1 MSKNTT
7 ARAPRK
13 ATTTT
18 TTRAPRKNTL
28 TVATQSVLG
37 IVLNAEMYD
46 DLADSAKKIAGQVR
60 ATIYGAI
67 VGIAPDAKGEFSTS
81 QEPSIKAMRSSVYGI
96 ITLCGQ
102 TLTPAQR
109 SELAEQS
116 LTWHSMSHGQALA
129 LIRRA
134 AVKLCDK
141 DGKETVKLTPKAVA
155 TVVKAHKAE
164 KDAKKADK
172 TANAP
177 KVEPAVPEAAVTMK
191 SRLQV
196 ATDAYLLALTACTL
210 NPKAK
215 LPEQEL
221 LRNLMND
228 YINAVVD

>member
-1 MSKNTT
+1 MSKN
-7 ARAPRK
+7 
-13 ATTTT
+13 T
-18 TTRAPRKNTL
+18 TTRAPRKAKL
-28 TVATQSVLG
+28 SVATQEVFG

-46 DLADSAKKIAGQVR
+46 DLANQVMKVHGITR

-67 VGIAPDAKGEFSTS
+67 IGIAPDAKGVFSTS
-81 QEPSIKAMRSSVYGI
+81 QDPSVKAMRSSVYGI

-116 LTWHSMSHGQALA
+116 LSWHSMSHGQALA

-134 AVKLCDK
+134 SVKLCDK
-141 DGKETVKLTPKAVA
+141 DGKEVTKLTPKAVA
-155 TVVKAHKAE
+155 TVVKSHKAE

-177 KVEPAVPEAAVTMK
+177 KVEPAVPEVAVTHK
-191 SRLQV
+191 QRVSV
-196 ATDAYLLALTACTL
+196 AVAALMTELNSATL

-215 LPEQEL
+215 LGEL
-221 LRNLMND
+221 SLLVNVLNQ
-228 YINAVVD
+228 YVEAVTD

>member
-1 MSKNTT
+1 MRIHTMSKN
-7 ARAPRK
+7 
-13 ATTTT
+13 T

-81 QEPSIKAMRSSVYGI
+81 QEPSIKAMRSSIYGI

-109 SELAEQS
+109 SELAEAS

-134 AVKLCDK
+134 SVKLCDK

-172 TANAP
+172 TADKP
-177 KVEPAVPEAAVTMK
+177 KVEPAVPEVAVTHK
-191 SRLQV
+191 QRVSV
-196 ATDAYLLALTACTL
+196 AVAALMTELNSATL

-215 LPEQEL
+215 LGEL
-221 LRNLMND
+221 SLLVNVLNQ
-228 YINAVVD
+228 YVEAVTD